1 MAAHT
6 PVQLMV
12 RRHAES
18 VWNAQGRIQGD
29 IASPPLTT
37 AGAAEAGRW
46 AADLADDAGI
56 RTIWSSDAVRARST
70 AAAAG
75 RRLGLPVT
83 STELLAEAGA
93 GVLEG
98 LTHAEAAR
106 LAPEHHRVW
115 KARGDLDAIPGAEPG
130 DRLQARA
137 IAFLAA
143 ATGPGGADLYGRTQ
157 LVVTHAAFLRSL
169 VNTAR
174 RRPRTTPV
182 AIGHG
187 DTHLLTD
194 PWTALRPERLNQ
206 PWRPAA
212 HRVTP
217 GPDGGA
223 GPAPE
228 FVVKLVPGLGAEGR
242 LGRYRA
248 VQHAVSTATGTP
260 PLLAA
265 AARGDG
271 SAITVRRFVPG
282 ATVGH
287 RLGHDEEWELLDFY
301 QQFNERLAT
310 AVGTEAFTGVRSLG
324 DRIDIALRGPDN
336 EAVRQLR
343 ALTSDGRLRELLH
356 ERSRVADFDLH
367 RDNTVRTEAGQLVR
381 IDLDSLCPGPRLLG
395 PACALV
401 GASALYAA
409 GQWAAPH
416 ERPHARLLG
425 GDSDHA
431 RELRHLVG
439 VRLLLGLWF
448 FLAAPGAAGTE
459 GSERHAALYRAALTG
474 LTALDQEKGSRTR

>member
-1 MAAHT
+1 MATHT
-6 PVQLMV
+6 PVRLMV

-18 VWNAQGRIQGD
+18 EWNAQARIQGA
-29 IASPPLTT
+29 IASPPLTA

-46 AADLADDAGI
+46 AAGLADDAGI
-56 RTIWSSDAVRARST
+56 RTVWSSDAVRARST

-83 STELLAEAGA
+83 STRLLAEVGA

-98 LTHAEAAR
+98 LTHADAAR
-106 LAPEHHRVW
+106 LFPEHHRVW

-137 IAFLAA
+137 IAFLTAS
-143 ATGPGGADLYGRTQ
+143 TGPGGADLYGRTQ
-157 LVVTHAAFLRSL
+157 LAVTHAAFLRSL
-169 VNTAR
+169 VNTAQQR
-174 RRPRTTPV
+174 ARTTPV

-187 DTHLLTD
+187 DTHLLAD

-206 PWRPAA
+206 LWRPAA
-212 HRVTP
+212 HRVAP
-217 GPDGGA
+217 GPDDA
-223 GPAPE
+223 APVVQY
-228 FVVKLVPGLGAEGR
+228 VVKLVPGLGAEGR

-265 AARGDG
+265 AARSDG
-271 SAITVRRFVPG
+271 SAVTVRRFLPG
-282 ATVGH
+282 ATLGH

-301 QQFNERLAT
+301 ERFNTRLAA
-310 AVGTEAFTGVRSLG
+310 AVDADAFTGVRSLG
-324 DRIDIALRGPDN
+324 DRIDIALCGPDN

-343 ALTSDGRLRELLH
+343 ALTRDHQLRELLY
-356 ERSRVADFDLH
+356 ERSHVTDFDLH
-367 RDNTVRTEAGQLVR
+367 RDNTVRTDTGQLVR

-395 PACALV
+395 QACAIV
-401 GASALYAA
+401 GASALYPALQSAA
-409 GQWAAPH
+409 RH

-431 RELRHLVG
+431 QELRRLVR

-448 FLAAPGAAGTE
+448 FLTAPGVAGTE
-459 GSERHAALYRAALTG
+459 GSERHAALYRAALTE
-474 LTALDQEKGSRTR
+474 LTALDQEKGSCTR